1 VTTPDIALPGV
12 RCRFEQEGLTW
23 AQPRTS
29 EATERKETIMKPG
42 LKSGAS
48 HVNRIKVDR
57 DRTIDFMGEQGRVY
71 GTPFLVRD
79 IEQTCRQLLL
89 QYADP
94 GEDSV
99 GMEIA
104 VRHLAP
110 TLLGMDVEIT
120 AKVTAV
126 DGRKISFEVT
136 AKDELE
142 PISAGTH
149 TRFVVDKAK
158 TYERLK
164 AKAAKRDSQGR

>member
-1 VTTPDIALPGV
+1 M
-12 RCRFEQEGLTW
+12 E
-23 AQPRTS
+23 
-29 EATERKETIMKPG
+29 ETIMRPG
-42 LKSGAS
+42 LKPGAS

-79 IEQTCRQLLL
+79 IEQTCRQVLL

-126 DGRKISFEVT
+126 EGRKIAFEVT

-164 AKAAKRDSQGR
+164 AKAAKRDSQCG

>member
-1 VTTPDIALPGV
+1 
-12 RCRFEQEGLTW
+12 
-23 AQPRTS
+23 
-29 EATERKETIMKPG
+29 MKPG
-42 LKSGAS
+42 LKPGVS
-48 HVNRIKVDR
+48 HVDRVKVDR
-57 DRTIDFMGEQGRVY
+57 ERTIDFMGEEGRVY

-120 AKVTAV
+120 AKVTAAH
-126 DGRKISFEVT
+126 GRTI
-136 AKDELE
+136 ALLE
-142 PISAGTH
+142 
-149 TRFVVDKAK
+149 TRQD
-158 TYERLK
+158 RPLPL
-164 AKAAKRDSQGR
+164 